1 MVDGLED
8 VAEAALDVAD
18 VIGDV
23 VDAGSRRKRWKG
35 CLILL
40 AILAAIALTIW
51 LLSD

>member
-1 MVDGLED
+1 MVDGLAD
-8 VAEAALDVAD
+8 AAEAALDVAEF
-18 VIGDV
+18 VGDM
-23 VDAGSRRKRWKG
+23 VDADRRRKRWKG